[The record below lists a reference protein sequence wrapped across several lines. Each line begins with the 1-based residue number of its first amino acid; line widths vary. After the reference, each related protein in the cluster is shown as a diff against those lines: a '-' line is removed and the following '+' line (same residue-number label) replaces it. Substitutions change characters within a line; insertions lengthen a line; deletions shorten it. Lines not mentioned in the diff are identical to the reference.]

1 MRSGTATMLLAG
13 GGMSWVLWTF
23 LLTTL
28 WCPLWV
34 LVRELRKFLQVRDW
48 IASQRRRYQTYL
60 CVEVSIREIR
70 DQLPIAQELLLG
82 GEVLS
87 RSAAKKMYDA
97 KPGSGRRWEDKV
109 MVTELLERLNRLAIG
124 AKMGVIEVDTWQKM
138 SWFYVTTLRR
148 VLRNYIDVSETHRAG
163 RYRSLCEID
172 EIFQRMANQ
181 ELVEELGRPLT
192 GRETFDIRGERML
205 AGG

>member
-1 MRSGTATMLLAG
+1 MTWGNTMLLAG
-13 GGMSWVLWTF
+13 GGTSWFLWVFTI
-23 LLTTL
+23 LAI
-28 WCPLWV
+28 WAPLWI
-34 LVRELRKFLQVRDW
+34 LVRELRKFLLVRDW
-48 IASQRRRYQTYL
+48 ISAQRRRYQTYI

-87 RSAAKKMYDA
+87 RSAARKMYDA
-97 KPGSGRRWEDKV
+97 KPGSGKRWEDKV

-148 VLRNYIDVSETHRAG
+148 VLRNYIDVSETHRSG

-172 EIFQRMANQ
+172 EVFQRIANRD
-181 ELVEELGRPLT
+181 LVEELGGPSLSRDAIDL
-192 GRETFDIRGERML
+192 RGDRVT
-205 AGG
+205 ASG